1 MILDLR
7 FAGFELI
14 CTMKG
19 NRKKKNFL
27 YIKRVYNSLLSK
39 KNNLF
44 VASTARWKYE
54 GKNIGST
61 HDEYN
66 SLKSLII

>member
-14 CTMKG
+14 CEHK
-19 NRKKKNFL
+19 NRF
-27 YIKRVYNSLLSK
+27 KRVYDLLQAK

-44 VASTARWKYE
+44 AAREWTGE
-54 GKNIGST
+54 V
-61 HDEYN
+61 D
-66 SLKSLII
+66 